1 MIYDTSKKGYL
12 EKDRPYVYDSS
23 DEYRKI
29 KGGACIST
37 LTSYDT
43 GYYSPSSWEYKLNL
57 EESKDIVKDKI
68 TKYYEGSWN
77 SDTVRSIPI
86 KKDRVDRFDTYKT
99 TEKRKDIGFRIV
111 RTARN

>member
-68 TKYYEGSWN
+68 TAYVKDSYS
-77 SDTVRSIPI
+77 SDKERETRFKGIV
-86 KKDRVDRFDTYKT
+86 DRVDTHNT
-99 TEKRKDIGFRIV
+99 NEKRKNVGFRIV
-111 RTARN
+111 RTSRN